1 LVLGRLAPEAE
12 HVAPETTASE
22 MLRVEAK
29 EDVKVKATEAKE
41 GEVVRVKAE
50 RV

>member
-1 LVLGRLAPEAE
+1 VPLAE
-12 HVAPETTASE
+12 HVALETTASE
-22 MLRVEAK
+22 ILRVEAK
-29 EDVKVKATEAKE
+29 EDVNVKATEAKE